1 MNPESL
7 TYFVLHHGYHSYYDY
22 THESQEANT
31 ILRPMHYLE

>member
-7 TYFVLHHGYHSYYDY
+7 TLFVLHHGYHSYSDY

-31 ILRPMHYLE
+31 ILRLILY